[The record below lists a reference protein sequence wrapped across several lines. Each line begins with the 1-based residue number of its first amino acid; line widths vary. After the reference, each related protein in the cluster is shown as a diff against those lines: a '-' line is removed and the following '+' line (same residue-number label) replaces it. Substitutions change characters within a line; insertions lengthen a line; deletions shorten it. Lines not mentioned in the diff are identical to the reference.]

1 MDAMHAI
8 NNKDKVTHS
17 KPLIRVRML
26 QMSMKHCPCFQAFV
40 KSEHDLNPW
49 LFDNTFTE
57 IRHRQATRFSGGN
70 FKQPN
75 IITKAT
81 SFDISCGSKI
91 SNNYLHESG
100 EKILSL
106 P

>member
-40 KSEHDLNPW
+40 KSEHDLNP
-49 LFDNTFTE
+49 
-57 IRHRQATRFSGGN
+57 
-70 FKQPN
+70 
-75 IITKAT
+75 
-81 SFDISCGSKI
+81 
-91 SNNYLHESG
+91 
-100 EKILSL
+100 
-106 P
+106 